1 MRKCDFCKNELTCSG
16 VNRSECIVRD
26 FYNFEA
32 ERTPA
37 DDVTTITRLI
47 MECQPLDPVAIAK
60 YLVQNGV
67 STKSQ
72 PMKNVLSYINRPLF
86 GAEIKSW
93 IAENT
98 KQNTEYSRIA
108 RSMLRYMNLRND
120 CLYLIVTS
128 PPGSAS
134 GKRNTG
140 KPIVV
145 RAKERMPL

>member
-47 MECQPLDPVAIAK
+47 MGCQTLDPVA
-60 YLVQNGV
+60 
-67 STKSQ
+67 
-72 PMKNVLSYINRPLF
+72 
-86 GAEIKSW
+86 KSW

-134 GKRNTG
+134 
-140 KPIVV
+140 
-145 RAKERMPL
+145 

>member
-47 MECQPLDPVAIAK
+47 MGCQTLDPVAIAK

-67 STKSQ
+67 SAKSQ
-72 PMKNVLSYINRPLF
+72 SMKNVLSYINRPLF
-86 GAEIKSW
+86 DAEIKSW

-98 KQNTEYSRIA
+98 KQNEV
-108 RSMLRYMNLRND
+108 RYNIEWDFVDGL
-120 CLYLIVTS
+120 S
-128 PPGSAS
+128 
-134 GKRNTG
+134 
-140 KPIVV
+140 
-145 RAKERMPL
+145 